1 MKLICNLHD
10 NYIRISVVNLH
21 HNQIKIAM
29 KNILNYLMILPLLTL
44 NACGQSTKS
53 TELISKST
61 VMENTINKPG
71 NPYYSNTDTTKLNV
85 SDAEWKKVLPPDL
98 YAVSRNADTE
108 RAFTGKLWDLDAKG
122 TYYCAACGNKLFRSD
137 QKFASSCGW
146 PSFFEQ
152 ENKNS
157 VVYKEDNSYGMRRI
171 EALCGRCDGHLGHLF
186 DDGPKPTGK
195 RYCMNSI
202 ALDFV
207 PDTARTENNI
217 KNNLEIIILGGGC
230 YWCVEAV
237 YEKLDGVKSVVSG
250 FAGGKNAN
258 PTYEE
263 VCTGRT
269 GHAEVVQ
276 ITYDKSKTSLDEIF
290 QVFFTVH
297 DPTTLNRQ
305 GADVGT
311 QYRSVI
317 FYANEEQKQAAQS
330 IIDQLNTEKV
340 YNSPIVTTLEPLTK
354 FYKAEDYHQNYYEN
368 NKNQPYCQMVIQPK
382 IEKFEKIFKARLKK

>member
-1 MKLICNLHD
+1 
-10 NYIRISVVNLH
+10 
-21 HNQIKIAM
+21 M
-29 KNILNYLMILPLLTL
+29 KNILNYLILLPLFAL
-44 NACGQSTKS
+44 NTCGQSTKK
-53 TELISKST
+53 TTLTPKSSP
-61 VMENTINKPG
+61 MENTSSKPG
-71 NPYYSNTDTTKLNV
+71 NPYYSNTDTTKLHVTN
-85 SDAEWKKVLPPDL
+85 AEWKKVLSPDL

-108 RAFTGKLWDLDAKG
+108 RAFTGKLWNSDTKG
-122 TYYCAACGNKLFRSD
+122 IYYCAACGNKLFRSD

-207 PDTARTENNI
+207 PDKVMTANGS
-217 KNNLEIIILGGGC
+217 KNYIETITVGGGC

-237 YEKLDGVKSVVSG
+237 YEKLAGVNSVVSG
-250 FAGGKNAN
+250 FTGGKNAN
-258 PTYEE
+258 PTYDE

-276 ITYDKSKTSLDEIF
+276 ITYDKTLTNLDEIL

-317 FYANEEQKQAAQS
+317 FYANEEQKKKAQL
-330 IIDQLNTEKV
+330 IIGQLNTEKV
-340 YNSPIVTTLEPLTK
+340 YSSPIVTTLEPLTQ
-354 FYKAEDYHQNYYEN
+354 FYKAEEYHQNYYEN

-382 IEKFEKIFKARLKK
+382 IEKFEKIFKSRLKIK